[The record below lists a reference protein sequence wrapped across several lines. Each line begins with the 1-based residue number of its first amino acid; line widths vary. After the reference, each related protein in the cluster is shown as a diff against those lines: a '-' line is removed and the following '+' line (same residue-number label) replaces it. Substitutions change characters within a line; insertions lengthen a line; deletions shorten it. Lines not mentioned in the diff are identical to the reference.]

1 MGHNVSRLVRLVLNE
16 CKRRNNARRQKM
28 CSKCAIFGGQKK
40 KKKINTNKF
49 FFFVV
54 EILSDKPEMMQW
66 CYYHKNSISNLFI
79 ILPILP
85 L

>member
-28 CSKCAIFGGQKK
+28 CSKCVIFGGKK